1 MRKYPLHGAGYIYL
15 LHMVQTF
22 SSVPHWARRQDGTEY
37 ILCSDINVWA
47 SLLWL
52 LLSGWWELRWIFSVS
67 TGDAADSIGLVI
79 CMVETMVTN
88 WGYVS
93 GTPLP
98 RRIIY
103 LCHRG
108 FSSGF
113 HFLVLFIYQCDFLEI
128 FQCIYY
134 VSINLSGIF
143 HVFTLESLGIPV
155 GTPRSLLVGLVQCS
169 ELGFGIIGRVW
180 E

>member
-52 LLSGWWELRWIFSVS
+52 LLFGRWELRWIFSAS

-113 HFLVLFIYQCDFLEI
+113 HFFWYFL
-128 FQCIYY
+128 Y
-134 VSINLSGIF
+134 INVTFWRYSNAYTMSRLTYPASS
-143 HVFTLESLGIPV
+143 TSLLWNPLESRLARRGH
-155 GTPRSLLVGLVQCS
+155 C
-169 ELGFGIIGRVW
+169 W
-180 E
+180 